1 MKDVYTVA
9 HTHWDFE
16 WYFTRQEAR
25 VQFIFHMDEVLTA
38 LESNQLDYYALDG
51 QMSIIE
57 DYLAIF
63 PEKAEQLKR
72 FVTAGRLFVGPWF
85 TQIDEITTSGE
96 STVRNLRIGI
106 QEAENLGNCMR
117 IGYLPDS
124 FGQSQDM
131 PKIFNGF
138 GIEQALFWRGMPKDA
153 KTRYFYWTSNDGS
166 KVLTANIKNGYYAG
180 VDLIEQDNFT
190 ELVDRI
196 STETKSSVHLLPVGG
211 DQRAVDFN
219 LKERIAKANH
229 EVEKEVRFVESSYP
243 DFFKALERETSSFK
257 EISGEF
263 IDPSDSKIHRGIYSS
278 RYDLKQIYDQLER
291 VLTYQLEPMSA
302 LANTHGIETK
312 QGLLNS
318 LWKTVARGQA
328 HDSAGGCNSDKTNQD
343 ILMRGVNALQEAQS
357 CMDYL
362 LRKLS
367 ISLNGN
373 QENDLFIWNPLPF
386 AMTRSRKMLVSTKC
400 ASFALVDQNGKKI
413 DFEIVEQQKENAG
426 CLRRDRSTMINEYY
440 YETMIIVACE
450 MPAMSWVQLQIVE
463 TETPAKRLQTAE
475 HLENDQFLIQFQNGK
490 FDLFS
495 KINQK
500 WYVDFLKVE
509 DGGDEGDTYD
519 FSPAFDDWLLNL
531 DFSEAGDV
539 NIQQGSLISRMTVSG
554 QWKLPY
560 DLAARKAQKLNG
572 VVHYALELELAK
584 DSSAIDLKMTIDNQ
598 VLDHRL
604 RLLIQTDVEATH
616 SYADTQFG
624 VIKRPVEDI
633 HLHDWQ
639 AIGYK
644 EEPTSMRPMLHFCN
658 IHAEDSS
665 WSFLTKGTKDFQ
677 IVGEN
682 YQTLAVTLFRGVGF
696 LGRPDT
702 LRRPGD
708 ASGLQ
713 TKVVPTPQSQLL
725 GKLVFEGSIVINSHF
740 DPQELQMTYLA
751 ATQEDL
757 YYQTQTIN
765 RFTTP
770 IQYFPV
776 NPLQKEIAGQSLIS
790 IEDLSVVFSSFLPTI
805 DNTGFELRLYNAA
818 DTVKTQSGKLLFKQ
832 SANIVL
838 LDLEGRFIRTVAAN
852 VTEYELADF
861 NSGEIRTYGIYFNQR
876 KSEEIQ

>member
-25 VQFIFHMDEVLTA
+25 VQFIFHMDEVLAA

-85 TQIDEITTSGE
+85 TQIDEMTTSGE

-229 EVEKEVRFVESSYP
+229 EVEKEVRFVESSYL

-367 ISLNGN
+367 ISLNSN

-386 AMTRSRKMLVSTKC
+386 AMTRSRKMLVSTKS
-400 ASFALVDQNGKKI
+400 ASFALVDQNEKKI

-440 YETMIIVACE
+440 YETTIIVACE
-450 MPAMSWVQLQIVE
+450 VPAMGWVQLQIVE
-463 TETPAKRLQTAE
+463 TETPAKRIQTAE
-475 HLENDQFLIQFQNGK
+475 QLENDQFLIQFQNGK

-519 FSPAFDDWLLNL
+519 FSPAFDDWLVNL
-531 DFSEAGDV
+531 DFSEASDMK
-539 NIQQGSLISRMTVSG
+539 IQQGSLISRMTVSG

-572 VVHYALELELAK
+572 VVEYSLELELAK

-818 DTVKTQSGKLLFKQ
+818 DMVKTQTGKLLFKQ

>member
-85 TQIDEITTSGE
+85 TQIDEMTTSGE

-190 ELVDRI
+190 ELVDGI

-243 DFFKALERETSSFK
+243 DFFKALERETSSLK

-367 ISLNGN
+367 ISLNSN

-386 AMTRSRKMLVSTKC
+386 AMTRSRKMLVSTKS
-400 ASFALVDQNGKKI
+400 ASFALVDQNGNKI

-450 MPAMSWVQLQIVE
+450 MPAMSWVHLQIVE

-776 NPLQKEIAGQSLIS
+776 NPLQKEIAGQPLIS